1 MSQNELVAKYPDPH
15 HDTYSKA
22 VFGFWVY
29 IMTDC
34 ILFSVLFAT
43 YAVLHNST
51 FGGAT
56 SKDIYDL
63 NYALIETLLLLTSSF
78 TAGIVMLKAY
88 QKEKSQTL
96 VWLFITF
103 LLGLAFVVMEVH
115 EFRQLYLEGHSWTKS
130 AFLSSF
136 FTLVGTHG
144 FHVSMGLLWMVV
156 LGFQLFF
163 KGITN
168 HTFRRL
174 TCFSYFWH
182 FLDIVWIF
190 IFTIVYLMG
199 VI

>member
-1 MSQNELVAKYPDPH
+1 MSENQIVAKYPDPH

-34 ILFSVLFAT
+34 ILFAVLFAT
-43 YAVLHNST
+43 YAVLHKNT
-51 FGGAT
+51 FGGVT
-56 SKDIYDL
+56 PKEIYDL
-63 NYALIETLLLLTSSF
+63 NYALVETLLLLTSSF
-78 TAGIVMLKAY
+78 TAGIVMLKVHK
-88 QKEKSQTL
+88 KEKNAAIA
-96 VWLFITF
+96 WLFMTF
-103 LLGLAFVVMEVH
+103 LFGLSFVIMEIH
-115 EFRQLYLEGHSWTKS
+115 EFRHLALEGHSWSKS

-144 FHVSMGLLWMVV
+144 FHVSMGLLWMSV

-163 KGITN
+163 KGIKDSTV
-168 HTFRRL
+168 RRL

-199 VI
+199 VM

>member
-88 QKEKSQTL
+88 KKEKSQTL

>member
-88 QKEKSQTL
+88 KKEKSQTL

-103 LLGLAFVVMEVH
+103 LLGLVFVVMEVH